1 MVLKVKKNRALYE
14 TPSQSYGMLLAIWD
28 NTVLPATRHKWTHR
42 TLTPAR
48 GRYSIYLPQR
58 DGRLSWPRWLVTYL
72 DGLVPSRYLDRWPQ
86 AVTYLSTNPSVLGW
100 QSNSQPVDHK
110 SDALTTTLANG
121 DELWAA
127 HDVVITAEGDS
138 KAFGVMMGGWGHY
151 IITLT
156 LTF

>member
-1 MVLKVKKNRALYE
+1 
-14 TPSQSYGMLLAIWD
+14 
-28 NTVLPATRHKWTHR
+28 
-42 TLTPAR
+42 
-48 GRYSIYLPQR
+48 
-58 DGRLSWPRWLVTYL
+58 
-72 DGLVPSRYLDRWPQ
+72 
-86 AVTYLSTNPSVLGW
+86 VLGW

-121 DELWAA
+121 DELWGA

-156 LTF
+156 LTL